1 MEMLFSG
8 MPLKIVLF
16 DDNSVFRDSI
26 RVLLDGH
33 TDLEV
38 AGAFSS
44 AAEAVDVVGSFK
56 PDVVLMDIEMP
67 DGNGIDAVKRIRAS
81 FPQQVILMLTV
92 FGDDDKVFESI
103 CSGASGYLLKNA
115 APEEIVEAIRQVR
128 QGGAPMSPG
137 IARKVLRLLQQH
149 APVAHPGSNPY
160 GLSEREGTILSHLVE
175 GMSYKMIAAECSIS
189 YETVR
194 SHMKNIYDKLHVASM
209 TEAVGKA
216 IREKLV

>member
-1 MEMLFSG
+1 MQLST
-8 MPLKIVLF
+8 MPLRIVLF

-33 TDLEV
+33 PDLEV
-38 AGAFSS
+38 SGAFGT
-44 AAEAVDVVGSFK
+44 AAEAVDIVESFR

-67 DGNGIDAVKRIRAS
+67 DGNGIDAVKRIRAR

-103 CSGASGYLLKNA
+103 CSGASGYLLKNT
-115 APEEIVEAIRQVR
+115 APEEIVEGIRQVR

-149 APVAHPGSNPY
+149 APVVHDGPNPY
-160 GLSEREGTILSHLVE
+160 GLSDRESTILGLLVE
-175 GMSYKMIAAECSIS
+175 GLSYKMIAAECNIT

-194 SHMKNIYDKLHVASM
+194 SHMKNIYEKLHVASM

-216 IREKLV
+216 IREGLV